1 MLAFS
6 GVVTVWGVNTSK
18 IVAVRGYYFRR
29 LLFRGL
35 LRYGE
40 LILPR
45 LLLSGDTT
53 FRGCYFGGSR
63 YFWKFMLL
71 LSGVISFGV

>member
-29 LLFRGL
+29 LLFRGKS
-35 LRYGE
+35 
-40 LILPR
+40 
-45 LLLSGDTT
+45 LLLEVHVVT
-53 FRGCYFGGSR
+53 FRGYFFWGVMFLEACYIQEFVTFGSAV
-63 YFWKFMLL
+63 KKQAT
-71 LSGVISFGV
+71 IQ